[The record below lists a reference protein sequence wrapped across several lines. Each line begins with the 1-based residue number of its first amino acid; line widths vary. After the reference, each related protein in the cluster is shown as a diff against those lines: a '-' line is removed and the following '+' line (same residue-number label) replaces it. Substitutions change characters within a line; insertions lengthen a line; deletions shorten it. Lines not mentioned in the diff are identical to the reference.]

1 MKWEYIIMLT
11 TSLGGL
17 GGIGTFILLPRHI
30 KKLRAEEGLTESES
44 ERTESESER
53 AKSEA
58 TQVLT
63 SAAVAML
70 EPYRQSMAHLKEE
83 LAGTQAEVKS
93 LRHQIHQMSE
103 DVERRREQDE
113 ILERQRRAQLRI
125 HERWDQDVLEQIK
138 AFGTELPGP
147 PPLYPDSHVA

>member
-1 MKWEYIIMLT
+1 MKWEYVIMLT

-17 GGIGTFILLPRHI
+17 GGVATFILLPRHI
-30 KKLRAEEGLTESES
+30 KKLRAEESLTMSEG

-70 EPYRQSMAHLKEE
+70 EPYRQSMAHLKDE
-83 LAGTQAEVKS
+83 LAGAQAEVKT
-93 LRHQIHQMSE
+93 LRHQIHQMGE
-103 DVERRREQDE
+103 EVERRREQDE
-113 ILERQRRAQLRI
+113 ALERKRRAQLRL
-125 HERWDQDVLEQIK
+125 HELWDQDVLEQIK
-138 AFGTELPGP
+138 AFGAELPSP
-147 PPLYPDSHVA
+147 PSLYPDSHVA